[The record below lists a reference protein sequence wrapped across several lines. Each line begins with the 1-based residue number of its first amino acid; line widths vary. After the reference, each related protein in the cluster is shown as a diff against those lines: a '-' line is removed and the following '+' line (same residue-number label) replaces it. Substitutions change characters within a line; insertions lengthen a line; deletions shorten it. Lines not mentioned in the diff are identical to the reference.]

1 MSKQEYTAP
10 GYFDGSVNVEF
21 AEELIEGAK
30 VESGAEQTGDN
41 EEWRRYVSGNPYGA

>member
-10 GYFDGSVNVEF
+10 GYFDGSVNIEF

-30 VESGAEQTGDN
+30 VESNAEPSDN
-41 EEWRRYVSGNPYGA
+41 EEWRRFVGGNPFGA